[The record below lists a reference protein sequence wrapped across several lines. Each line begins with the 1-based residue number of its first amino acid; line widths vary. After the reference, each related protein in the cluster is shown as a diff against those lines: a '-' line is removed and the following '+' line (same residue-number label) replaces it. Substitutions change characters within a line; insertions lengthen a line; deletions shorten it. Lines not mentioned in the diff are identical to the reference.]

1 MEDRIPVGNNSM
13 TKEDKAKLRK
23 AILEIN
29 DSLTRVEAERDL
41 QKEIINKMNEELGMD
56 KKIIRRM
63 ARVYHNANYSAEV
76 QNNRDFEETYDGVMK

>member
-1 MEDRIPVGNNSM
+1 MADVIPVGNNAM

-41 QKEIINKMNEELGMD
+41 QKEILNKLHDELNME
-56 KKIIRRM
+56 KKIARRM
-63 ARVYHNANYSAEV
+63 ARVYHKANYSAEV
-76 QNNRDFEETYDGVMK
+76 EDNRAFEEIYDGVMK

>member
-1 MEDRIPVGNNSM
+1 MSDVIPVGNNAM

-41 QKEIINKMNEELGMD
+41 QKEILNKLQDELNME
-56 KKIIRRM
+56 KKIVRRM
-63 ARVYHNANYSAEV
+63 ARVYHKANYSTEV
-76 QNNRDFEETYDGVMK
+76 EDNRAFEEIYDGVMK